1 MSVEGSTLEESGGK
15 QMNTEERTTV
25 IELNDRKLQTVT
37 GGDKKSG
44 GTTTASPPKEYLQ
57 YKMTEVFISSFN

>member
-1 MSVEGSTLEESGGK
+1 
-15 QMNTEERTTV
+15 MNTEERTTV
-25 IELNDRKLQTVT
+25 IELNDRELHTVT

-44 GTTTASPPKEYLQ
+44 GTTTASSPKEYLQ

>member
-1 MSVEGSTLEESGGK
+1 
-15 QMNTEERTTV
+15 MNTEERTTV
-25 IELNDRKLQTVT
+25 IELNDRELHTVT